1 MIQIEDS
8 NNEKFFINPSQV
20 IYVKER
26 INRDGTLWKILLSN
40 GESIITKNEH
50 GANSIINSI
59 TPKKKLY
66 QQVNSRLYSG
76 FYYYNHSCFT

>member
-59 TPKKKLY
+59 TPKK
-66 QQVNSRLYSG
+66 
-76 FYYYNHSCFT
+76 